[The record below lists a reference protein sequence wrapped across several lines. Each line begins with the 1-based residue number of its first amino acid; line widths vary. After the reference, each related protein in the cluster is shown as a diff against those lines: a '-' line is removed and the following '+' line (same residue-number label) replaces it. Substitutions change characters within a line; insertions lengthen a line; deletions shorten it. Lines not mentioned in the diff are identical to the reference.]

1 MLLEHVFLK
10 VACDVI
16 LEVALAS
23 IKERNISNK
32 MSAVV
37 QIALLSL
44 QCIGTNV
51 LLNNNI
57 MLLEH
62 VFVKAAFDV
71 IFKVTLAA
79 IKLEHKEE
87 NVSCGPDCIALF

>member
-44 QCIGTNV
+44 QCIALWRKPLT
-51 LLNNNI
+51 
-57 MLLEH
+57 
-62 VFVKAAFDV
+62 
-71 IFKVTLAA
+71 
-79 IKLEHKEE
+79 KLELRILPK
-87 NVSCGPDCIALF
+87 